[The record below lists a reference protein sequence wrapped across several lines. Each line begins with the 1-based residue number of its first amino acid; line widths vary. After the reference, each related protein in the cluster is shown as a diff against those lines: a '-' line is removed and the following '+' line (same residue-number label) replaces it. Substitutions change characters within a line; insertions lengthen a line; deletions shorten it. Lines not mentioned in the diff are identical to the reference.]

1 MHVLHHLLPML
12 AQLRSFLVVIEES
25 SLRRAA
31 MRLHISQPALSRQM
45 QALEDEVGGRLLERT
60 SSGVFPTAAGHAL
73 AAKIQPILESYDA
86 VMAGARRLARGERE
100 ELRIGYIASAAQKY
114 LTPALAALRKVHP
127 KVKVKLL
134 DLSPGE
140 QIAALRAG
148 EIDLAVTGRAGG
160 LLASDFYVR
169 KLATLSLLAVVS
181 ADHPL
186 ASRKSVRLVEL
197 KKERFFSTPESEMPG
212 RDRWL
217 TQLCRKRGG
226 FRPKF
231 GGSANSVAHAF
242 TLVVNEG
249 LIGLMPDY
257 FREHPA
263 PGVAMVPVDDAQATW
278 DFFIVWQRGL
288 TAGPLR
294 VLLDSLSAA
303 ANAVCVVSDRQNPAP
318 KS

>member
-1 MHVLHHLLPML
+1 
-12 AQLRSFLVVIEES
+12 
-25 SLRRAA
+25 

-45 QALEDEVGGRLLERT
+45 QALEDEVGGQLNGPPRAFSRLQQDMPWLRRFNR
-60 SSGVFPTAAGHAL
+60 SLTATM
-73 AAKIQPILESYDA
+73 PSW
-86 VMAGARRLARGERE
+86 LARG
-100 ELRIGYIASAAQKY
+100 
-114 LTPALAALRKVHP
+114 
-127 KVKVKLL
+127 
-134 DLSPGE
+134 D
-140 QIAALRAG
+140 LRAENAKSCESATSLPQHTKVSYSRACRSPQSSPEG
-148 EIDLAVTGRAGG
+148 EGEAPLTFTRRADRRASSGRDRLGCHRPGWRSAGVGFLCSETGDTPTPRRGF
-160 LLASDFYVR
+160 SR
-169 KLATLSLLAVVS
+169 SS
-181 ADHPL
+181 ARFSKVGS
-186 ASRKSVRLVEL
+186 ACRLE
-197 KKERFFSTPESEMPG
+197 KERFFSTPESEMPG

-263 PGVAMVPVDDAQATW
+263 PGTAMIPVDDTQATW